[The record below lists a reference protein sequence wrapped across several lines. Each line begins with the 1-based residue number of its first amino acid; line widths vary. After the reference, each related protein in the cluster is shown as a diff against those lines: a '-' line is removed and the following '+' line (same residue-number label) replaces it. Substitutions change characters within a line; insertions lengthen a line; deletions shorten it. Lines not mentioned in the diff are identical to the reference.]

1 MNKNYCF
8 SVFMF
13 FVSSWCFSQNAVFN
27 YDAAGNQIIREYV
40 DGDPA
45 PNNRNAQTEDF
56 VKFHPEDDF
65 KYYPN
70 PVEDVLQLQWQTI
83 NRSIKQFVLYN
94 IKGQVLQQID
104 LKPTDQNYSIRLDN
118 YEKGTYLLHILYTDE
133 DIATVKI
140 MKK

>member
-1 MNKNYCF
+1 MKN
-8 SVFMF
+8 SLLIILLLW
-13 FVSSWCFSQNAVFN
+13 SWYNAFSQNAVFN
-27 YDAAGNQIIREYV
+27 YDAAGNQIIREYGGGTA
-40 DGDPA
+40 D
-45 PNNRNAQTEDF
+45 PNNRNAQTQDF

-70 PVEDVLQLQWQTI
+70 PVEDVLQLQWQTV

-94 IKGQVLQQID
+94 INGQVLQQID
-104 LKPTDQNYSIRLDN
+104 LKPTDQNYSIRLEN